1 MASTG
6 AKLPSSGASVSSSP
20 WSDNAWVNP
29 GNVTAIDTTY
39 ASVTAST
46 FDSGDQTYRLRCTG
60 FDFSAIPDG
69 STINGIT
76 VKINNARYANGTGS
90 LDLCQLVSSGTPI
103 GNNKY
108 STPQALTTTATTD
121 YTVGGTSDV
130 WGASLTA
137 AIVKDSSFGVDI
149 GCLSTG
155 ANTDVYIDAVEMT
168 VEYTE
173 PSPPK
178 LYYVIYASAGSEPSA
193 AQIKAGQDAT
203 GSAAVASGNETAR
216 TTTGEEV
223 FAAAASGLTPSTGY
237 KVSFVWSDGTNDSNV
252 VVTSAWSTAEPVEID
267 AGIGQAIA
275 AGVQASIVDSTV
287 ISCVVGEAS
296 AHGLGAQV
304 LAGTTIEAA
313 IGEAV
318 AQGLDAQIIVSAAIE
333 ATVGAAVAAGLPA
346 GISQPA
352 EITCGIGVALAH
364 GLQFSLSVTT
374 TIAAGVGAAVAS
386 GLAASVATGGAED
399 DNIIPFDDGGD
410 PAYPFSN
417 TVDSVVLAVAP
428 TSAQV
433 WMTLVATATVRDEF
447 GNRLSGKTVKWS
459 SSGGAVIAAPA
470 DSVTNA
476 LGVATALLPALA
488 AGTTNINATAEGV
501 SAAPITV
508 TVTAVAAPDTY
519 DSTGATTVIVTA
531 VDRLASW
538 ERPRVRR
545 FNDADQKRLHPT
557 DRFFEGLEEASEIEI
572 IWPSKELLRRFA

>member
-20 WSDNAWVNP
+20 WSDDAWVNP

-346 GISQPA
+346 TVSSPQ
-352 EITCGIGVALAH
+352 
-364 GLQFSLSVTT
+364 
-374 TIAAGVGAAVAS
+374 TIAAEIG
-386 GLAASVATGGAED
+386 
-399 DNIIPFDDGGD
+399 
-410 PAYPFSN
+410 
-417 TVDSVVLAVAP
+417 
-428 TSAQV
+428 Q
-433 WMTLVATATVRDEF
+433 
-447 GNRLSGKTVKWS
+447 
-459 SSGGAVIAAPA
+459 
-470 DSVTNA
+470 
-476 LGVATALLPALA
+476 
-488 AGTTNINATAEGV
+488 
-501 SAAPITV
+501 
-508 TVTAVAAPDTY
+508 AVAAGLPV
-519 DSTGATTVIVTA
+519 SISSGAIVLAGVGRAVAAGLPATIETVVSLSGWQKPAGKARKYRRVILG
-531 VDRLASW
+531 DRLYEVL
-538 ERPRVRR
+538 ERDIP
-545 FNDADQKRLHPT
+545 AL
-557 DRFFEGLEEASEIEI
+557 LEA
-572 IWPSKELLRRFA
+572 ELLDRAPPTTAEVIEGPKPRRKRARKAPQPVKTVAEVRQAVRQIKRRIEPDNAWLMQALETVAQRVLERLQDEEDSIMLLLAA

>member
-1 MASTG
+1 M
-6 AKLPSSGASVSSSP
+6 
-20 WSDNAWVNP
+20 
-29 GNVTAIDTTY
+29 
-39 ASVTAST
+39 
-46 FDSGDQTYRLRCTG
+46 
-60 FDFSAIPDG
+60 
-69 STINGIT
+69 
-76 VKINNARYANGTGS
+76 
-90 LDLCQLVSSGTPI
+90 
-103 GNNKY
+103 
-108 STPQALTTTATTD
+108 
-121 YTVGGTSDV
+121 
-130 WGASLTA
+130 
-137 AIVKDSSFGVDI
+137 
-149 GCLSTG
+149 
-155 ANTDVYIDAVEMT
+155 
-168 VEYTE
+168 
-173 PSPPK
+173 
-178 LYYVIYASAGSEPSA
+178 
-193 AQIKAGQDAT
+193 
-203 GSAAVASGNETAR
+203 
-216 TTTGEEV
+216 
-223 FAAAASGLTPSTGY
+223 
-237 KVSFVWSDGTNDSNV
+237 
-252 VVTSAWSTAEPVEID
+252 
-267 AGIGQAIA
+267 
-275 AGVQASIVDSTV
+275 
-287 ISCVVGEAS
+287 
-296 AHGLGAQV
+296 
-304 LAGTTIEAA
+304 
-313 IGEAV
+313 
-318 AQGLDAQIIVSAAIE
+318 
-333 ATVGAAVAAGLPA
+333 
-346 GISQPA
+346 
-352 EITCGIGVALAH
+352 
-364 GLQFSLSVTT
+364 TT